1 MGNIVQRMR
10 KGGGGLMKMETKTNM
25 LNDVV
30 FVFDEQDNKLKV
42 AVKFQAMIELDE
54 FQKLVGVLMNKSD
67 GEFKTTLV

>member
-1 MGNIVQRMR
+1 MR
-10 KGGGGLMKMETKTNM
+10 KGGRGLMKMETKTNM